1 MKKFEK
7 QAIDQAIIE
16 NISAYKADYPIQKQN
31 GGISP
36 TEDCCLMI
44 AQYITNEYNNNP
56 DCEKYNKDEYID
68 ACIEAFYEH
77 LELSEGD
84 FDETNSVYDF
94 LDKEVKRY
102 ISENVENV

>member
-1 MKKFEK
+1 MNKLGK
-7 QAIDQAIIE
+7 QAIDQAVLE
-16 NISAYKADYPIQKQN
+16 NISVFKGYYPVQKQN

-36 TEDCCLMI
+36 TDDCCCMI
-44 AQYITNEYNNNP
+44 AQYITSEYNDNP
-56 DCEKYNKDEYID
+56 DCGKYNKVEYID

-102 ISENVENV
+102 ISENV

>member
-1 MKKFEK
+1 MKKFDK
-7 QAIDQAIIE
+7 QSIDQAICE
-16 NISAYKADYPIQKQN
+16 NIAAHETDYPVQQQN

-44 AQYITNEYNNNP
+44 AQYITKYNNNP
-56 DCEKYNKDEYID
+56 DDEYID
-68 ACIEAFYEH
+68 ACINAFYEH

-102 ISENVENV
+102 ISENV